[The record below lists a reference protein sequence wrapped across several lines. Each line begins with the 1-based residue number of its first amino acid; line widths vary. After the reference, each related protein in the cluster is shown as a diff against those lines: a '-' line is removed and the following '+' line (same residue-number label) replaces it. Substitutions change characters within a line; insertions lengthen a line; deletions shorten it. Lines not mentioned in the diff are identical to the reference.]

1 MWEDERKRLVRVP
14 RRATHGDDDYDDYD
28 DEDDNDEEQGYGG
41 NGRSSSGRGGYGR
54 VGKVVD
60 DEEDEFGEEGC
71 LWWFCCSCFKWQ
83 RVCGVM
89 CGLVILA
96 ALLYAL
102 LDASDLLPC
111 GDKCLPAM
119 GNLGPLYQRAVN
131 AAQQQMGGETAFPSA
146 ADGAAVG
153 AEGGIGEAGSA
164 AAAYAQQQQQQPSQ
178 SDALPYQPE
187 QQQQQQLQQQLEQQQ
202 QSMVHFEPQ
211 DSALLVPHTQPVE
224 QQQQQQQQQQQEEA
238 PELPQEP
245 PLDMPFVPPQNPPL
259 TPLQE
264 PDGSSEA
271 GTDAK
276 PQDLPDW
283 SAVAA
288 QEAEGDAEEAMAAGG
303 ETGVNLAQTEAQ
315 QVRSAEGQQ
324 QPPAAQWGA
333 DSAQGGAETWGAEV
347 GVGAA
352 EDIRGAAAAEV
363 DGNAEESRGYSTAA
377 GNAEVE
383 GQVAAERQVEAD
395 GFVAAAGQMVAER
408 QVPPQSQGVIA
419 EGAVAQEVQED
430 RARTGRPGAPVDAGA
445 AEAVGGPAAKTA
457 GTAGQAELQGE
468 LEAGGG
474 AQIPDTR
481 TGSGNATGASAATAV
496 TGATDVPASV
506 SVAGTKA
513 AATSSVPGV
522 AASTASSPASATA
535 VATVPAA
542 TAAKAAATASAATSA
557 TAAVT
562 ASATSPATTAGAS
575 QTSGFGHVAGGVQQ
589 LQAEGEARARAEQ
602 QRKKGEGKANDAA
615 QGDEVPD
622 DAMAADFRACIEP
635 GKLADMAA
643 QSSWPYLALLGV
655 RPGFTRQQE
664 ALLRGLWAAKATGS
678 VLLLPPFFLSFD
690 SGGMKQTKLQQYL
703 DTDRLVTHMYC
714 SSKSWAVDHLPASI
728 VASLPANATAANMP
742 ALVQALGPAAQRIPS
757 KVVAA
762 LSAGGG
768 GGGGGGGDAASV
780 IAAWSE
786 KMRDDAAAG
795 KVKLILLDADTPIPF
810 TSRDQQHLRRNGLA
824 AMRPAQPIASLSAHL
839 LHLLRKTHEAQFGE
853 LVGFSFAVVH
863 INPDSLAEASAFA
876 AAPGGGSGILGNSSS
891 GNSSS
896 GGSSGGSST
905 DRLLSVLLAVLNP
918 AHTLLYVTIGDTP
931 QRAAI
936 LNRLTSASFHITTRD
951 ALLRSDRSAAT
962 SDAQRFLSALH
973 PEHEMQAAVEQAVAR
988 EAAVFFGPAESS
1000 FSSLVF
1006 ELRCFT
1012 HPPLLE
1018 GGEGVAMRATVFY
1031 DVGPSAVPCRA

>member
-1 MWEDERKRLVRVP
+1 MKDKWNVQIPRGKVKPPFRAAARSNPLHVSGGGGGGGKVSANDRRMWEDERKRLVRVP

-41 NGRSSSGRGGYGR
+41 NGRSSSGRGGYSR

-60 DEEDEFGEEGC
+60 DEEDDEEGC
-71 LWWFCCSCFKWQ
+71 LWWCCCSCFKWQ

-119 GNLGPLYQRAVN
+119 GSLGPLYQRAVN
-131 AAQQQMGGETAFPSA
+131 AAQQQMGGAGPALPNTAEGGAGSPGVDAQFATPSA
-146 ADGAAVG
+146 A
-153 AEGGIGEAGSA
+153 EA
-164 AAAYAQQQQQQPSQ
+164 YLQQQASQ
-178 SDALPYQPE
+178 NDALQYQPE
-187 QQQQQQLQQQLEQQQ
+187 QQQQQQ
-202 QSMVHFEPQ
+202 QSMVHFEPR

-224 QQQQQQQQQQQEEA
+224 QQQQGQEGQEGRFEYPSIHDNQNHDASMVAQLGPQGQQQQQQQG

-245 PLDMPFVPPQNPPL
+245 PLDMPFVPPQKPPL
-259 TPLQE
+259 TPPQGPE
-264 PDGSSEA
+264 GGYAPRVDAPTDDQPEWSTMA
-271 GTDAK
+271 G
-276 PQDLPDW
+276 
-283 SAVAA
+283 
-288 QEAEGDAEEAMAAGG
+288 QEAEGHVEEAMAEG
-303 ETGVNLAQTEAQ
+303 ETGENAENAGQAFTEQAQAEAQ
-315 QVRSAEGQQ
+315 QVLAEEAQQ

-333 DSAQGGAETWGAEV
+333 DSAQGGAGTWGAE
-347 GVGAA
+347 GGAGAA
-352 EDIRGAAAAEV
+352 EGMRGTAV
-363 DGNAEESRGYSTAA
+363 DGIAEESRGYNTGAGGEEFGAA
-377 GNAEVE
+377 EGEV
-383 GQVAAERQVEAD
+383 QAERQVEAE
-395 GFVAAAGQMVAER
+395 GLVAAGGQSEAGKQVSPQRQGVAEGTLA
-408 QVPPQSQGVIA
+408 QG
-419 EGAVAQEVQED
+419 QEN
-430 RARTGRPGAPVDAGA
+430 RARTALPSAPVNA
-445 AEAVGGPAAKTA
+445 AVGEAAGGSA
-457 GTAGQAELQGE
+457 GKVAGSAGQAELQGE
-468 LEAGGG
+468 VEAGGW
-474 AQIPDTR
+474 AQIPDAR
-481 TGSGNATGASAATAV
+481 TGSGNATGA
-496 TGATDVPASV
+496 TDVPASA
-506 SVAGTKA
+506 SVAA
-513 AATSSVPGV
+513 
-522 AASTASSPASATA
+522 
-535 VATVPAA
+535 
-542 TAAKAAATASAATSA
+542 
-557 TAAVT
+557 
-562 ASATSPATTAGAS
+562 AGAS
-575 QTSGFGHVAGGVQQ
+575 QASAFGHVAGGVQE

-602 QRKKGEGKANDAA
+602 QRKKGEGSGGGGGEA

-622 DAMAADFRACIEP
+622 DAMAADFRPCIEP
-635 GKLADMAA
+635 SKLAAMAA

-690 SGGMKQTKLQQYL
+690 SGAMKQTKLQQYL

-714 SSKSWAVDHLPASI
+714 ASKSWAVDQLPASI
-728 VASLPANATAANMP
+728 IASLPANATAGNMP
-742 ALVQALGPAAQRIPS
+742 ALIQALGPAAQRIPA

-768 GGGGGGGDAASV
+768 SSGGASGAGGPGGDAASV

-876 AAPGGGSGILGNSSS
+876 AAP
-891 GNSSS
+891 
-896 GGSSGGSST
+896 
-905 DRLLSVLLAVLNP
+905 
-918 AHTLLYVTIGDTP
+918 
-931 QRAAI
+931 AI

-951 ALLRSDRSAAT
+951 ALLRSDRSAAS
-962 SDAQRFLSALH
+962 SDAQRLLSALH

>member
-41 NGRSSSGRGGYGR
+41 NGRSSSGRGGYSR

-60 DEEDEFGEEGC
+60 DEEDDEEGC
-71 LWWFCCSCFKWQ
+71 LWWCCCSCFKWQ

-119 GNLGPLYQRAVN
+119 GSLGPLYQRAVN
-131 AAQQQMGGETAFPSA
+131 AAQQQMGGAGPALPNTAEGGAGSPGVDAQFATPSA
-146 ADGAAVG
+146 A
-153 AEGGIGEAGSA
+153 EA
-164 AAAYAQQQQQQPSQ
+164 YLQQQASQ
-178 SDALPYQPE
+178 NDALQYQPE
-187 QQQQQQLQQQLEQQQ
+187 QQQQQQ
-202 QSMVHFEPQ
+202 QSMVHFEPR

-224 QQQQQQQQQQQEEA
+224 QQQQGQEGQEGRFEYPSIHDNQNHDASMVAQLGPQGQQQQQQQG

-245 PLDMPFVPPQNPPL
+245 PLDMPFVPPQKPPL
-259 TPLQE
+259 TPPQGPE
-264 PDGSSEA
+264 GGYAPRVDAPTDDQPEWSTMA
-271 GTDAK
+271 G
-276 PQDLPDW
+276 
-283 SAVAA
+283 
-288 QEAEGDAEEAMAAGG
+288 QEAEGHVEEAMAEG
-303 ETGVNLAQTEAQ
+303 ETGENAENAGQAFTEQAQAEAQ
-315 QVRSAEGQQ
+315 QVLAEEAQQ

-333 DSAQGGAETWGAEV
+333 DSAQGGAGTWGAE
-347 GVGAA
+347 GGAGAA
-352 EDIRGAAAAEV
+352 EGMRGTAV
-363 DGNAEESRGYSTAA
+363 DGIAEESRGYNTGAGGEEFGAA
-377 GNAEVE
+377 EGEV
-383 GQVAAERQVEAD
+383 QAERQVEAE
-395 GFVAAAGQMVAER
+395 GLVAAGGQSEAGKQVSPQRQGVAEGTLA
-408 QVPPQSQGVIA
+408 QG
-419 EGAVAQEVQED
+419 QEN
-430 RARTGRPGAPVDAGA
+430 RARTALPSAPVNA
-445 AEAVGGPAAKTA
+445 AVGEAAGGSA
-457 GTAGQAELQGE
+457 GKVAGSAGQAELQGE
-468 LEAGGG
+468 VEAGGW
-474 AQIPDTR
+474 AQIPDAR
-481 TGSGNATGASAATAV
+481 TGSGNATGA
-496 TGATDVPASV
+496 TDVPASA
-506 SVAGTKA
+506 SVAGKKA
-513 AATSSVPGV
+513 AATSSGSGAGSST
-522 AASTASSPASATA
+522 AASGPVSATVAGTFPATTAAAAASATTS
-535 VATVPAA
+535 ATTP
-542 TAAKAAATASAATSA
+542 TATSA
-557 TAAVT
+557 TGAA
-562 ASATSPATTAGAS
+562 SPATTPATAAGAS
-575 QTSGFGHVAGGVQQ
+575 QASAFGHVAGGVQE

-602 QRKKGEGKANDAA
+602 QRKKGEGSGGGGGEA

-622 DAMAADFRACIEP
+622 DAMAADFRPCIEP
-635 GKLADMAA
+635 SKLAAMAA

-690 SGGMKQTKLQQYL
+690 SGAMKQTKLQQYL

-714 SSKSWAVDHLPASI
+714 ASKSWAVDQLPASI
-728 VASLPANATAANMP
+728 IASLPANATAGNMP
-742 ALVQALGPAAQRIPS
+742 ALIQALGPAAQRIPA

-768 GGGGGGGDAASV
+768 SSGGASGAGGPGGDAASV

-853 LVGFSFAVVH
+853 LVGFSFAV
-863 INPDSLAEASAFA
+863 
-876 AAPGGGSGILGNSSS
+876 
-891 GNSSS
+891 
-896 GGSSGGSST
+896 
-905 DRLLSVLLAVLNP
+905 
-918 AHTLLYVTIGDTP
+918 
-931 QRAAI
+931 RAAI

-951 ALLRSDRSAAT
+951 ALLRSDRSAAS
-962 SDAQRFLSALH
+962 SDAQRLLSALH